1 MTGSTNSELGLGSRL
16 DDGIDFGELPAEVN
30 ELLQQG
36 VVAYRSSPNEAE
48 ARFRQALD
56 LAPRVLPVYFCLYK
70 IHTYRGNLDA
80 ALAAA
85 GQGLREAASQAGWP
99 ADYRDWP
106 RSDVGANDAARFAL
120 YTLKALAFI
129 HLKRS
134 ELPEAR
140 SALDRLEV
148 LDPEGRVGWP
158 VISELLRGLT
168 S

>member
-1 MTGSTNSELGLGSRL
+1 MRENPNEKLAL
-16 DDGIDFGELPAEVN
+16 DSQLEDRIDFGELPGEVD

-36 VVAYRSSPNEAE
+36 VVAYPRSAIEAE

-56 LAPRVLPVYFCLYK
+56 LAPRALPVYFCLYK

-85 GQGLREAASQAGWP
+85 AQGLVEAASQAGW
-99 ADYRDWP
+99 ALDFLDWQ
-106 RSDVGANDAARFAL
+106 RADVGANDAARFAL

-129 HLKRS
+129 RLKRG

-140 SALDRLEV
+140 EALDRLEV
-148 LDPEGRVGWP
+148 LDPSGRVGWP
-158 VISELLRGLT
+158 VVRELLRGLT
-168 S
+168 